1 MSRKPMRNLVSHR
14 QYIARLRPIINQ
26 INREVAGDVQLEDNQ
41 AQINNYQNNIDY
53 QNVEDQDLPIEN
65 QVPLQPNDDEP
76 PEIFPDF
83 EEFYEWAQQNNEAD
97 NGLIDELLPNRY
109 PGFNNGHQNQYLQNE
124 NNIFEIPIRRND
136 NSDDEDEER
145 PEQIHDDDNNPLYL
159 GAEITKR
166 ESMLVILAM
175 CLKHHLS
182 MTCIDDLIRVIELH
196 CLSRG
201 LIKNNK
207 ENVKKHFYCPS
218 CASQL
223 NNENEICYMCPQT
236 ESTFF
241 LELPIIDHL
250 KEMYKSENFFNS
262 LQERFNRPNINNN
275 ITDIFDGELY
285 KTWTENGFLSN
296 PNNISFTWY
305 TDGVPVF
312 KSSKISI
319 WPIYLTI
326 SELPFEERKKIFN
339 TLLLGLWYGDK
350 KPHFNSFFYAFR
362 PVFESLLLNGIKVV
376 CPGENEITVRAAL
389 LMGVCDLPAKIDSL
403 NFVNFNS
410 KYGCPVC
417 FFEGRVMQIGP
428 RSYLQVYPYSNT
440 FQLRSSRICEDLA
453 RQATPDNPQFGI
465 KGPTSLAK
473 LMPDFM
479 SGMCIDRM
487 HAVDG
492 GVIKKILNLVFNISY
507 RNEPFSLYTHKDT
520 INNRLQLI
528 KPPKFIHRM
537 PRTTDD
543 LIHWKASEL
552 KMAVFEGIMR
562 ADYLNHYLL
571 LMVSM
576 YFLSAD
582 EISELMITTAE
593 DFLYR
598 FVREF
603 QQLYGEKFSSINIHL
618 LLHLPKCVRLHGPLW
633 AHHCYEY
640 ESFNGEILLHIH
652 GTRHIGSQVSSG
664 HGHLI
669 RMITD
674 VEQIPNESYV
684 RMYIALEHKILQ
696 EIPDIIISAMN
707 NSGIVRNGEY
717 TRAMKTSTS
726 VVKYLDAGTEQVGR
740 ILCFI
745 KYLHC
750 QCLRNNCTCNFKYYA
765 IIQKLIRTNSH
776 IIDGDNFQIDSSNI
790 FYKCSETNIYQAI
803 DVNNLLTPC
812 IFINMNNQSH
822 IIYPLNTKE
831 LE

>member
-1 MSRKPMRNLVSHR
+1 MSRKPMRNLLSHR

-26 INREVAGDVQLEDNQ
+26 INREVADGVQLEDNQ
-41 AQINNYQNNIDY
+41 PQINNNPNI
-53 QNVEDQDLPIEN
+53 EDQDLPIEN

-76 PEIFPDF
+76 PDIFPDF
-83 EEFYEWAQQNNEAD
+83 EEFYERAQQNNGAD
-97 NGLIDELLPNRY
+97 DVIFFCRLIDELLPNRH
-109 PGFNNGHQNQYLQNE
+109 PGFDNEHQNQYLQNE
-124 NNIFEIPIRRND
+124 HNIFEIPIRRNE

-145 PEQIHDDDNNPLYL
+145 QEQNHDDDNNPLYL

-201 LIKNNK
+201 LIKNSLYKFQKYFNLDK

-223 NNENEICYMCPQT
+223 NNENEICNMCLQT
-236 ESTFF
+236 KSTFL
-241 LELPIIDHL
+241 LELPIINHL
-250 KEMYKSENFFNS
+250 KEMYKRENFFNS
-262 LQERFNRPNINNN
+262 LQERFNRPNIHNN

-285 KTWTENGFLSN
+285 KTWTDNGFLSN

-312 KSSKISI
+312 KSSKISV

-326 SELPFEERKKIFN
+326 NELPFEDRKKNFN
-339 TLLLGLWYGDK
+339 TLLLGLWCGDK

-362 PVFESLLLNGIKVV
+362 PVFESLLLDGIKVF
-376 CPGENEITVRAAL
+376 CPGENEITVRGAL

-410 KYGCPVC
+410 KYGCSVC

-428 RSYLQVYPYSNT
+428 RSHLQVYPYSNT
-440 FQLRSSRICEDLA
+440 FQLRTSRICKDLA
-453 RQATPDNPQFGI
+453 RQATPANPQLGI

-507 RNEPFSLYTHKDT
+507 RNEPFSLYANKDT

-528 KPPKFIHRM
+528 KPPKFIHRL

-552 KMAVFEGIMR
+552 KSFFYYYSIAVFEGIMR
-562 ADYLNHYLL
+562 AEYFNHYLL

-593 DFLYR
+593 DFLHR

-618 LLHLPKCVRLHGPLW
+618 LLHLPKCTRLHGPLW

-640 ESFNGEILLHIH
+640 ESFNGKILLYIH

-669 RMITD
+669 KMITD
-674 VEQIPNESYV
+674 VEQIPNQNV
-684 RMYIALEHKILQ
+684 Q
-696 EIPDIIISAMN
+696 EFCP
-707 NSGIVRNGEY
+707 
-717 TRAMKTSTS
+717 
-726 VVKYLDAGTEQVGR
+726 
-740 ILCFI
+740 
-745 KYLHC
+745 
-750 QCLRNNCTCNFKYYA
+750 
-765 IIQKLIRTNSH
+765 
-776 IIDGDNFQIDSSNI
+776 IDLT
-790 FYKCSETNIYQAI
+790 SETKNKISFILKQHA
-803 DVNNLLTPC
+803 NLS
-812 IFINMNNQSH
+812 SH
-822 IIYPLNTKE
+822 G
-831 LE
+831 